1 MNALLTILIIL
12 MSAVAAFVVPEYGF
26 MAVAFCLFLALI
38 VGLFIWRFD
47 KSNEPLLR
55 LFVGA
60 LAVRIFVATAICF
73 FEWQTFLGGDADTY
87 DRFGYG
93 LQQAWKGDAVYKSL
107 VAQFTG
113 AGGSG
118 WGMIYLVAGI
128 YQTIGRNPFAI
139 QLLNAVIGAA
149 TAVLIFRIAHHIF
162 DNQRVAWMAALFVAF
177 FPSLVLWS
185 SQGLKDAPIVF
196 LLAVSMLATLKVGE
210 KFSVKY
216 LVILVASVLGLLT
229 LRFYIFYMVMAAIVG
244 AFAIGLRAFS
254 ARSFARQFVVII
266 LIGLSLT
273 YLGVTRYA
281 GKQIETYGDLEM
293 LQRSRLDASRSAES
307 GFGRDVDV
315 STTSGAIVAI
325 PIGLIYL
332 LFAPLPWQLASL
344 RQMITLPE
352 MVVWW
357 VSFPLMVL
365 GLWFTIKYRLRQ
377 ASPIL
382 LFTTLLTLGYSVFQG
397 NVGTAYRQRAQLLVF
412 YFIFVAVGFVL
423 LKEKRKDKKQQL
435 EAEKDLAAAQRK
447 GRAFAPFK
455 TPRDLTV
462 EPIFQASTPA
472 APGEER

>member
-229 LRFYIFYMVMAAIVG
+229 LRFYIFYMVMDAIVG

>member
-12 MSAVAAFVVPEYGF
+12 LSAVAAFVVPEYGPT
-26 MAVAFCLFLALI
+26 AVALCLFLGLI
-38 VGLFIWRFD
+38 AGLFIWRFD

-60 LAVRIFVATAICF
+60 LAVRILVATAICF
-73 FEWQTFLGGDADTY
+73 FQWQTFFGGDADTY
-87 DRFGYG
+87 DRYGYG
-93 LQQAWKGDAVYKSL
+93 LLMAWKGDAVYKSL
-107 VAQFTG
+107 IDAFTG
-113 AGGSG
+113 AGQSG
-118 WGMIYLVAGI
+118 WGMLYLVAGI
-128 YQTIGRNPFAI
+128 YQTVGRNPFAI

-162 DNQRVAWMAALFVAF
+162 DNQRVAWISALFVAF
-177 FPSLVLWS
+177 YPSLVLWS

-216 LVILVASVLGLLT
+216 LVLLIASVLGLLT

-254 ARSFARQFVVII
+254 ARSFARQFVVVI

-281 GKQIETYGDLEM
+281 GKQFEAYGDLRM
-293 LQRSRLDASRSAES
+293 VQRSRSDASQSAQS
-307 GFGRDVDV
+307 GFNQDVDV
-315 STTSGAIVAI
+315 STTRGAIAAI

-344 RQMITLPE
+344 RQMLTLPE

-357 VSFPLMVL
+357 VSFPLLVL

-423 LKEKRKDKKQQL
+423 FKEKRKERKQQL

-455 TPRDLTV
+455 TPRDFTV

>member
-1 MNALLTILIIL
+1 MNALLTIFIIL
-12 MSAVAAFVVPEYGF
+12 MCAVAAFVVPEYGLA
-26 MAVAFCLFLALI
+26 AVAFCLFVALI
-38 VGLFIWRFD
+38 AGLFIWRFD

-60 LAVRIFVATAICF
+60 LAVRILVATAICF
-73 FEWQTFLGGDADTY
+73 FEWQAFFGGDADTY
-87 DRFGYG
+87 DRYGYG
-93 LQQAWKGDAVYKSL
+93 LQQAWKGDAVYKNM
-107 VAQFTG
+107 VDNFTG

-118 WGMIYLVAGI
+118 WGMLYLVAGI
-128 YQTIGRNPFAI
+128 YEAIGRNPFAI
-139 QLLNAVIGAA
+139 QLLNTVIGAA

-162 DNQRVAWMAALFVAF
+162 DNQKVAWMAALFVAF
-177 FPSLVLWS
+177 YPSLVLWS
-185 SQGLKDAPIVF
+185 AQGLKDAPIVF

-216 LVILVASVLGLLT
+216 FVLLVASVLGLLT

-244 AFAIGLRAFS
+244 ALAIGLRAFS
-254 ARSFARQFVVII
+254 AKSFARQFVVII

-273 YLGVTRYA
+273 YVGVTRYA
-281 GKQIETYGDLEM
+281 GKQLEAYGDLKM
-293 LQRSRLDASRSAES
+293 IQRSRSDAAQSAES
-307 GFGRDVDV
+307 GFGKDVDV
-315 STTSGAIVAI
+315 STTSGAIAAI
-325 PIGLIYL
+325 PIGLAYL
-332 LFAPLPWQLASL
+332 LFAPLPWQIASL
-344 RQMITLPE
+344 RQIITLPE

-357 VSFPLMVL
+357 ASFPLMVL

-382 LFTTLLTLGYSVFQG
+382 LFSTLLTLGYSVFQG
-397 NVGTAYRQRAQLLVF
+397 NVGTAYRQRSQLLVF

-423 LKEKRKDKKQQL
+423 FKERRQDKKQQL
-435 EAEKDLAAAQRK
+435 EAEKDLVAAQRK

-455 TPRDLTV
+455 TPRDFTV